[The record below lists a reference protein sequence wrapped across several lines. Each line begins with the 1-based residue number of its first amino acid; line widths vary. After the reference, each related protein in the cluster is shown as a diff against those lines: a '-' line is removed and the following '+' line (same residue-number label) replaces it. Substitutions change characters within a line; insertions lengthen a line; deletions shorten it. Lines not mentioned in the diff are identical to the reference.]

1 MKAAKRFRSQAMDC
15 FDVTDG
21 KRDRLTHVRIST
33 RRNTVI
39 VDVKSDGDYTGAEI
53 SLWQLA
59 WLLKHADKLKP
70 DV

>member
-1 MKAAKRFRSQAMDC
+1 VKAAKRIRSHAMDC

-21 KRDRLTHVRIST
+21 KRERLTHVRISVH
-33 RRNTVI
+33 RNAVI

-59 WLLKHADKLKP
+59 WLLKHADKLKR